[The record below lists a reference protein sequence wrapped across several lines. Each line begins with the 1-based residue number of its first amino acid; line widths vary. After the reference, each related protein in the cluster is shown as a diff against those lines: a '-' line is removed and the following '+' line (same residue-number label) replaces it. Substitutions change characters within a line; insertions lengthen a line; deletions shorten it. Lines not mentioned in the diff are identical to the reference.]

1 MTGSLILNENNLSPT
16 GVFDASVTPGPY
28 NKFTVNLRG
37 FNVQGRRIGLKKLN
51 MYYSW
56 PNIVA
61 GATTAIQWPVGAGY
75 STFNWALPASTNY
88 KSALILNDSLQAFC
102 ITNGLYLI
110 NSSTGD
116 FLYYIAL
123 AANETTYKLDLVL
136 SKVPTSLPAGYTAP
150 SNWAGYP
157 TTSKTMRFTLSSG
170 SELLNIMGFA
180 PATYDGGLTAT
191 TFSSNFVPQF
201 NPVSCVYVTCNI
213 AKNDLPINGS
223 TVISTFTTR
232 GTDYGAMIELQN
244 QDQIDFYEID
254 TNSNTVI
261 VQFFDQNWNALPIQD
276 PQTTIHLVVA

>member
-16 GVFDASVTPGPY
+16 GLFDASTTPGPY

-37 FNVQGRRIGLKKLN
+37 FNVQGRKIGLKKLN

-56 PNIVA
+56 PNITNQTV
-61 GATTAIQWPVGAGY
+61 TQIQWPVGASY
-75 STFNWALPASTNY
+75 TSFNWTLPPSTNY
-88 KSALILNDSLQAFC
+88 KDASVLNDALQAFC

-110 NSSTGD
+110 NSTTGD
-116 FLYYIAL
+116 YLYYIAV

-157 TTSKTMRFTLSSG
+157 STSKTMRFTLSSG
-170 SELLNIMGFA
+170 SELCNIMGFA
-180 PATYDGGLTAT
+180 PATYDGNTTAT
-191 TFSSNFVPQF
+191 TFSSTYVPQF
-201 NPVSCVYVTCNI
+201 NPISSVYVTCNI

-232 GTDYGAMIELQN
+232 GTEYGAMIEVSN

-261 VQFFDQNWNALPIQD
+261 VSFFDQNWNALPIQD
-276 PQTTIHLVVA
+276 PQTTIHLVIA